1 MKNFINI
8 SDLSSKELR
17 AIIDEAKIRKL
28 NRKNFNKSAP
38 DNDKPFE
45 GKSMAMIFEKP
56 STRTRMS
63 FDIAVKQLG
72 GSTIILNPE
81 GIHYGKGNETLK
93 DTAKVLTEYVD
104 IVMLRTSSHKNLEE
118 FGKHLEIPIINGLS
132 DQSHPCQIMSD
143 ILTFEEKKGSITG
156 KTISWLG
163 DGNNNMSNS
172 LIEAAGKFDFQLK
185 IGCPKKYNPNKNM
198 LHWARKNKVKLLI
211 TDKPEEAVK
220 NSDCVMTDKWISMND
235 KVNKKIKK
243 KHLKNYQV
251 NKSLMLKANSNAI
264 FMHCLPVG
272 RGEEVTDEVI
282 DGKQSVVWLQ
292 ALNRVHAQK
301 SILLYCFGKLR

>member
-8 SDLSSKELR
+8 SDLSSEELR
-17 AIIDEAKIRKL
+17 SIIEEAKSRKL
-28 NRKNFNKSAP
+28 NRKNFNKSEP
-38 DNDKPFE
+38 DKDKPFE

-72 GSTIILNPE
+72 GSSIILNPD
-81 GIHYGKGNETLK
+81 GIHYGKGDETLK

-118 FGKHLEIPIINGLS
+118 FGKYLDIPIINGLS

-143 ILTFEEKKGSITG
+143 ILTFEEIKGPIQG
-156 KTISWLG
+156 KIISWLG

-172 LIEAAGKFDFQLK
+172 LIEAAGKFGFQLK
-185 IGCPKKYNPNKNM
+185 IGCPKKYMPNKKILN
-198 LHWARKNKVKLLI
+198 WAKKHKVNLLI
-211 TDKPEEAVK
+211 TTKPEEAVK
-220 NSDCVMTDKWISMND
+220 GSDCVMTDKWVSMND
-235 KVNKKIKK
+235 KVNKKLKK
-243 KHLKNYQV
+243 KNLKNYQV
-251 NKSLMLKANSNAI
+251 NKKLMQKAKLDAI

-272 RGEEVTDEVI
+272 RGEEVTNDVI
-282 DGKQSVVWLQ
+282 DGKQSVVWRQ

-301 SILLYCFGKLR
+301 SIINWCLD

>member
-17 AIIDEAKIRKL
+17 LIIEEAKTRKL
-28 NRKNFNKSAP
+28 NRKNSNKSAP
-38 DNDKPFE
+38 DKDKPFE

-63 FDIAVKQLG
+63 FDIATKQLG
-72 GSTIILNPE
+72 GSSIMLNPD
-81 GIHYGKGNETLK
+81 GIHYGKGDETLK

-104 IVMLRTSSHKNLEE
+104 IIMLRTSLHKNLEE
-118 FGKHLEIPIINGLS
+118 FGKHLKIPIINGLS
-132 DQSHPCQIMSD
+132 DEGHPCQIMSD
-143 ILTFEEKKGSITG
+143 ILTFEELKGSIQN
-156 KTISWLG
+156 KIVSWLG

-172 LIEAAGKFDFQLK
+172 LIEAAGRFSFQLK
-185 IGCPKKYNPNKNM
+185 IGCPKKYTPNKKI
-198 LHWARKNKVKLLI
+198 LSWAKKNKVNLLV
-211 TDKPEEAVK
+211 TKDPKEAVK
-220 NSDCVMTDKWISMND
+220 DSDCIMTDKWISMND
-235 KVNKKIKK
+235 KVNKKTKK
-243 KHLKNYQV
+243 KILKGYQV
-251 NKSLMLKANSNAI
+251 NKKLMLLAKSDAI

-282 DGKQSVVWLQ
+282 DGKQSVVWRQ

-301 SILLYCFGKLR
+301 SIINWCLN

>member
-17 AIIDEAKIRKL
+17 SIIEEAKLRKL
-28 NRKNFNKSAP
+28 NRKKLNKSSP
-38 DNDKPFE
+38 DRDRPFE

-63 FDIAVKQLG
+63 FDIAIKQLG
-72 GSTIILNPE
+72 GHSIILNPD
-81 GIHYGKGNETLK
+81 GIHYGKGDETLK

-104 IVMLRTSSHKNLEE
+104 IVMLRTSSHKNLDE
-118 FGKHLEIPIINGLS
+118 FGKYLDIPIINGLS

-143 ILTFEEKKGSITG
+143 ILTFEEIKGSIQG

-172 LIEAAGKFDFQLK
+172 LIEAAGKFGFQLK
-185 IGCPKKYNPNKNM
+185 IGCPKKYIPNKKIFN
-198 LHWARKNKVKLLI
+198 WAKKNNVNLLI
-211 TDKPEEAVK
+211 TQKPEEAVK
-220 NSDCVMTDKWISMND
+220 DSDCIMTDKWVSMND
-235 KVNKKIKK
+235 KVNKLVKK
-243 KHLKNYQV
+243 KNLKNYQV
-251 NKSLMLKANSNAI
+251 NKKLMKIAKSDAI

-272 RGEEVTDEVI
+272 RGEEVTDEII
-282 DGKQSVVWLQ
+282 DGKKSVVWQQ

-301 SILLYCFGKLR
+301 SIINWCLG

>member
-8 SDLSSKELR
+8 SDHSSSDLR
-17 AIIDEAKIRKL
+17 AIIDEAKTRKL
-28 NRKNFNKSAP
+28 SRKGFNKSAP

-63 FDIAVKQLG
+63 FDIAAKQLG
-72 GSTIILNPE
+72 GSSIILNPD
-81 GIHYGKGNETLK
+81 GIHYGKGDETLK

-118 FGKHLEIPIINGLS
+118 FGKHLDIPIINGLS
-132 DQSHPCQIMSD
+132 DKSHPCQIMSD
-143 ILTFEEKKGSITG
+143 ILTYEESNGSITG
-156 KTISWLG
+156 KTVSWLG
-163 DGNNNMSNS
+163 DGDNNMSNS
-172 LIEAAGKFDFQLK
+172 LIEAAGKFKFNLR
-185 IGCPKKYNPNKNM
+185 IGCPKKYAPGKKI
-198 LHWARKNKVKLLI
+198 LGWAKKNKVNLLI
-211 TDKPEEAVK
+211 TQKPDEAVK
-220 NSDCVMTDKWISMND
+220 NSDCVMTDKWVSMND
-235 KVNKKIKK
+235 KVNKKTKK
-243 KHLKNYQV
+243 KVLKPFQV
-251 NKSLMLKANSNAI
+251 NKKLMKKANSNAI

-282 DGKQSVVWLQ
+282 DGKQSVVWRQ

-301 SILLYCFGKLR
+301 SIIKWCLD